1 MKVIS
6 RRILGF
12 GFFSAFFSIA
22 FPTLAA
28 PIPAAKC
35 RFLGQTV
42 TFKGKLYTCIKG
54 KSKGKTILMWDS
66 GKLIP
71 TASPSASPVP
81 SATPTPSP
89 SSSPTISREPVIA
102 KKIDIPVAK
111 SSEVPANSTKSFTAK
126 NSNGV
131 EATYI
136 LARNSE
142 GVIAMSA
149 TCPHNGC
156 TVAIATEGLLCP
168 CHSALFDP
176 KNGALLRGPASYA
189 LDRFVAREVDGIIYI
204 TD

>member
-1 MKVIS
+1 MNAIS

-12 GFFSAFFSIA
+12 GFFSALVSMA

-28 PIPAAKC
+28 SVPTVKC

-54 KSKGKTILMWDS
+54 KSKGKSVLMWDS

-81 SATPTPSP
+81 SATSTPSP
-89 SSSPTISREPVIA
+89 SSAATISREPAIV
-102 KKIDIPVAK
+102 KKTDIPVAK
-111 SSEVPANSTKSFTAK
+111 SSEVPINSTKSFTAK
-126 NSNGV
+126 NSNGI

-136 LARNSE
+136 LARTSE

-156 TVAIATEGLLCP
+156 TVAIAAEGLLCP

>member
-1 MKVIS
+1 MNAIS

-12 GFFSAFFSIA
+12 GFISSLVSMA
-22 FPTLAA
+22 FPALAA
-28 PIPAAKC
+28 SVPTVKC

-54 KSKGKTILMWDS
+54 KSKGKSILMWDS

-71 TASPSASPVP
+71 TASPSASQVP
-81 SATPTPSP
+81 STTPTPSP

-102 KKIDIPVAK
+102 KKVDIPVAM
-111 SSEVPANSTKSFTAK
+111 SSEVPINSTKSFTVK
-126 NSNGV
+126 NSNGI

-189 LDRFVAREVDGIIYI
+189 LDRFVAREVDGVIFI